1 MLELAAR
8 RDEKENFNSDRTG
21 RRDFLLVSDRA
32 DQSTD
37 LGVILRTAG
46 EVVQIGLDDL
56 EKQSAGYFRVFIDLN
71 LADVSVATRLR
82 LALDRSP
89 LRRTPRYFVTTA
101 DHHTE
106 TQASALKASAKISR
120 PFQPERLLGLLR
132 CDSATAFQARLD
144 AGREPVCLGVA
155 AAHSVLVQIF
165 EGLPAGRALTLN
177 DVLAQE
183 VHITE
188 ALRNSGLKPWLDVVN
203 SHHNSSYR
211 HCLSVTGFTVAFAQ
225 QLGFSAPD
233 QRRLARSA
241 LLHDV
246 GKAYIPIE
254 LLDKPGKLT
263 DAERVLM
270 QTHAQRGFDVLREQ
284 GGFDSEVLDVV
295 LHHHELLDGA
305 GYPNGLK
312 DQAISD
318 TVRMV
323 TIADIYSALVEE
335 RAYRSGMPPRDA
347 YSILTDMGAK
357 LDKDLVAAFRPVAL
371 GAA

>member
-1 MLELAAR
+1 MLELALR
-8 RDEKENFNSDRTG
+8 KDDNENSHSDRAS

-32 DQSTD
+32 DQSAD
-37 LGVILRTAG
+37 LSAILRTSG

-56 EKQSAGYFRVFIDLN
+56 ERQSAGYFRLFVDLD
-71 LADVSVATRLR
+71 LSDVSVATRLR

-101 DHHTE
+101 DHHSE
-106 TQASALKASAKISR
+106 TQASALRASAKLSR
-120 PFQPERLLGLLR
+120 PFQPEQLLGLLR
-132 CDSATAFQARLD
+132 CDSATSFQARLD
-144 AGREPVCLGVA
+144 LGPEPVCVGVA

-165 EGLPAGRALTLN
+165 EGLPAGRPLTLA

-183 VHITE
+183 IHITE
-188 ALRNSGLKPWLDVVN
+188 ALKNSGLKAWLDVVN
-203 SHHNSSYR
+203 RHHNSSYR

-225 QLGFSAPD
+225 HLGFSVSD
-233 QRRLARSA
+233 QRRLARAA

-263 DAERVLM
+263 DAERELM
-270 QTHAQRGFDVLREQ
+270 QTHARQGFDVLREQ
-284 GGFDSEVLDVV
+284 GGFAGDVLEVV
-295 LHHHELLDGA
+295 LNHHELLDGS
-305 GYPNGLK
+305 GYPMGLK
-312 DQAISD
+312 GQEIAD

-323 TIADIYSALVEE
+323 TVADIYSALVEE
-335 RAYRSGMPPRDA
+335 RAYRSGMLPRDA
-347 YSILTDMGAK
+347 YAILMDMGGK

-371 GAA
+371 GIG